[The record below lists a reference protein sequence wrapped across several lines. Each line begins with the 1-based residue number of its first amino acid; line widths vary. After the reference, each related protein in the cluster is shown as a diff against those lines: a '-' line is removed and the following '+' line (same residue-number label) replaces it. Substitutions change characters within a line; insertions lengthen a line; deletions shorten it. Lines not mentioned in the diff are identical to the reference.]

1 MSWLLTED
9 EFADAAAAMTTG
21 DVTPALYSFLTR
33 LVRAVAR
40 AGLAPALSPTGQW
53 DDDAIEEVLQSW
65 LAESLLGGGLAR
77 SFEVSR
83 SPKLLSRYLE
93 RALRNWLISESRER
107 GRPRLL
113 ARTRVILHEGPDYK
127 KDRDARSPLDEW
139 WGLAKWCNPSPY
151 QGPDSELIKAAFG
164 VGDLE
169 PLRYSVGSSI
179 ADPVISNNDL
189 ERLIKGVLEAMRGLL
204 TLRHFDTALR
214 GRFAYAYEE
223 ETRPLELTDD
233 RIDEPVPLQALEI
246 DAAVGEILIELS
258 GRQLA
263 ILRDRTVE
271 ELTLEQLADRHSI
284 SRGTA
289 DNELK
294 RGAAAIRRHLLDDSH
309 AKTVLERLFEVAFVD
324 SGDGNDLG

>member
-1 MSWLLTED
+1 MSWLLTDE
-9 EFADAAAAMTTG
+9 EFAEASTALEAG
-21 DVTPALYSFLTR
+21 DVTRALYGFLTR
-33 LVRAVAR
+33 LVRAVAH

-53 DDDAIEEVLQSW
+53 DDDAIEEVVQTW
-65 LAESLLGGGLAR
+65 LAESLLEGGLAR
-77 SFEVSR
+77 SFEVCR
-83 SPKLLSRYLE
+83 SPKRLSRYLE

-113 ARTRVILHEGPDYK
+113 ARARVILEESPTYR
-127 KDRDARSPLDEW
+127 KDREASSPLDEW
-139 WGLAKWCNPSPY
+139 WGLAEWRDAAPY
-151 QGPDSELIKAAFG
+151 QSPDSELVKAAFS

-169 PLRYSVGSSI
+169 PLRYSAGSSI
-179 ADPVISNNDL
+179 ADPVISNSDL
-189 ERLIKGVLEAMRGLL
+189 ERLIMGLFKSARALL

-223 ETRPLELTDD
+223 ETRPLELRDD
-233 RIDEPVPLQALEI
+233 SIQEPVPLEALEI

-271 ELTLEQLADRHSI
+271 ELTLEQLAESYSV

-294 RGAAAIRRHLLDDSH
+294 RAGAAIRRHLLDDSH
-309 AKTVLERLFEVAFVD
+309 AERVLERLLEVAFLD
-324 SGDGNDLG
+324 SGDGK